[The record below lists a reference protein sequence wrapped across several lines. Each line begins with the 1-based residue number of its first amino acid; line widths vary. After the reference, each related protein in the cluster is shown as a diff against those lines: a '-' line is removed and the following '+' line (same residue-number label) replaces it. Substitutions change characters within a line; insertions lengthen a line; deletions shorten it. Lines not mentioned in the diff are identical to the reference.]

1 MDSSLPST
9 TVKFDGALTV
19 PNADALHARLVAALD
34 RNEPVLLDLSGA
46 TDIDVAFL
54 QLVVAAQKTASAKN
68 IALSLRSDGAKLLM
82 DEAARC
88 GLSATAGNGTR
99 VLPPLAQGIPA

>member
-1 MDSSLPST
+1 MR
-9 TVKFDGALTV
+9 FI
-19 PNADALHARLVAALD
+19 ARLVAALD
-34 RNEPVLLDLSGA
+34 RNEPVLLDLSGR
-46 TDIDVAFL
+46 DGHRRRL
-54 QLVVAAQKTASAKN
+54 SQLVVAAQKTASAKN